1 MNTFWIRD
9 FFLPQVKYLKE
20 ALMNRLIPTFDTIAE
35 EGEEISRAAWDAAAG
50 ASWDGDILE
59 PNLNWDDPG
68 VDHYLNLMA
77 TRQSIINLCAVAIRH
92 LFEQQCLMLLRR
104 DLLPRRDELN
114 PTLAKMSEFKRQLNN
129 RHIDVAT
136 LDGWS
141 ILEELRLV
149 SNVVKHAEGGSAAE
163 LRNLRPEMFVH
174 PDDRD
179 SPPSFGDHHIIDE
192 LFQPLAGADL
202 YVTGIDLNTYF
213 DAASAFWLA
222 LERKCV

>member
-1 MNTFWIRD
+1 MNAFWIRD
-9 FFLPQVKYLKE
+9 FFLPQLKYLKE

-35 EGEEISRAAWDAAAG
+35 EGEQVSREAWDAAAG

-59 PNLNWDDPG
+59 PSVDWDPG

-114 PTLAKMSEFKRQLNN
+114 PALANMSEFKRQLNN
-129 RHIDVAT
+129 RRIDLAS
-136 LDGWS
+136 LDSWS
-141 ILEELRLV
+141 ILDELRLV
-149 SNVVKHAEGGSAAE
+149 SNVVKHAEGDSAAE
-163 LRNLRPEMFVH
+163 LRILRPEMFVH

-192 LFQPLAGADL
+192 LFQPLAGTDL
-202 YVTGIDLNTYF
+202 YVTESDLNAYF

-222 LERKCV
+222 LERKCI